1 LPIAMARG
9 RVHWC
14 RATRAGRDPRSC
26 DGWISKSRTMKKRLR
41 KKKHRGEFTEFGRQL
56 VIQRN
61 GEDGIDEFLDAFLEE
76 AVEANSC
83 GCGGSVLGDR
93 IDFVVELGCRAED
106 PAAKFT
112 KISAWLDARSDVTS
126 WKAGEEFDIWHG
138 GYQCIA
144 EEGEAATA

>member
-1 LPIAMARG
+1 
-9 RVHWC
+9 
-14 RATRAGRDPRSC
+14 
-26 DGWISKSRTMKKRLR
+26 MKKRLR

-106 PAAKFT
+106 PAAKFA
-112 KISAWLDARSDVTS
+112 KISAWLDARSDVQS